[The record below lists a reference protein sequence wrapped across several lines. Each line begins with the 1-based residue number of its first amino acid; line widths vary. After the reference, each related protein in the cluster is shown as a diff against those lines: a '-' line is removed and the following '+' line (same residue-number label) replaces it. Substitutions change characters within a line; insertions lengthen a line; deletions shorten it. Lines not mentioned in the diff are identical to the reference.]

1 MFAAEGKVHGALAFQ
16 AGVTVVRRT
25 GFGLYAYGGVAVGV
39 KVFQRGTVA
48 VLPVDAVVEDALEGQ
63 FVVGIDVPVQCGG
76 VALAFAGDVVLADLV
91 VVDVRLTVVILLPYK
106 FGVVGTGR

>member
-1 MFAAEGKVHGALAFQ
+1 M
-16 AGVTVVRRT
+16 
-25 GFGLYAYGGVAVGV
+25 
-39 KVFQRGTVA
+39 
-48 VLPVDAVVEDALEGQ
+48 
-63 FVVGIDVPVQCGG
+63 VGIDVPVQCGG